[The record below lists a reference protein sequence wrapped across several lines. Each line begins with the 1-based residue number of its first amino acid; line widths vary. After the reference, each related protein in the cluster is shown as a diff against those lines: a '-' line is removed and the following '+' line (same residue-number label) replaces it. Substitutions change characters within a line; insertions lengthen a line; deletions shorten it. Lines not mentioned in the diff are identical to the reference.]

1 MNNNAG
7 NKYRVIEMIR
17 WHWHAP
23 VYGGG
28 TMPEFTTV
36 SVKEAQ
42 MRTIPGRQGKFI
54 NEYTDYIQQVPQGQ
68 AGKLRIGEE
77 EKHPTVRR
85 RLVVAA
91 KAMNIPLII
100 KRSGTDLYFWREE
113 RGGEQPRR
121 GRPRQ
126 GRAGNHL
133 PPQSFEAP
141 AEGNLPEENGH
152 GVTEED
158 SPELGQ
164 TGPVVSDAMRRVD
177 PE

>member
-42 MRTIPGRQGKFI
+42 LRTIPGRQGKFI
-54 NEYTDYIQQVPQGQ
+54 NEYADYIQQVPQGQ

-100 KRSGTDLYFWREE
+100 KRSGNDLYFWRQD
-113 RGGEQPRR
+113 GGDEQPRSKR
-121 GRPRQ
+121 R
-126 GRAGNHL
+126 H
-133 PPQSFEAP
+133 
-141 AEGNLPEENGH
+141 
-152 GVTEED
+152 T
-158 SPELGQ
+158 
-164 TGPVVSDAMRRVD
+164 RRVRSD
-177 PE
+177 EETAGQEQQMREAESTASDDFEEQVARLESDLPNSTL